1 MKKYNDQPEN
11 QSLPIRRIERQ
22 TIVEHVME
30 NVRELIVSKRFKV
43 GDKIPPET
51 ELARLFGIGRPTVR
65 EAIKVFQYLGIM
77 ESRPGTGTF
86 ICDRQHI
93 SAEALTWS
101 ILLGE
106 SELYEVIQMREVLEG
121 IGLRNLASKN
131 SEDPSSISQVTE
143 SLEREVENIR
153 AALAQDD
160 TEEIMRADYS
170 LHGIIIEA
178 ANNSLFTAIYAT
190 LQALMYE
197 EIALTYIHPTGG
209 GYRADV
215 WHREYVEAIKA
226 GNLDAMLELLRGHT
240 HGVAYLLRERYEN
253 T

>member
-106 SELYEVIQMREVLEG
+106 GELYEVIQMREVLEG

-170 LHGIIIEA
+170 LRAVEIQQPCRTVRFVYLPDAFRIGLFISLLA
-178 ANNSLFTAIYAT
+178 AALIAAIA
-190 LQALMYE
+190 A
-197 EIALTYIHPTGG
+197 A
-209 GYRADV
+209 
-215 WHREYVEAIKA
+215 W
-226 GNLDAMLELLRGHT
+226 LRGRARRS
-240 HGVAYLLRERYEN
+240 GGA
-253 T
+253 